1 MSKRTEVRCVT
12 SKLSVREKW
21 NDQNSKQ
28 GKEGEK
34 KKYSK
39 KKYSTEST

>member
-1 MSKRTEVRCVT
+1 MSKRTEIGCLT

-28 GKEGEK
+28 CKECDK

>member
-1 MSKRTEVRCVT
+1 MSQKISKRTEIGCVT

-28 GKEGEK
+28 GKDGEK
-34 KKYSK
+34 KKYSN
-39 KKYSTEST
+39 

>member
-1 MSKRTEVRCVT
+1 MSKRTEIGCLT

-21 NDQNSKQ
+21 NDQYSKQ

-34 KKYSK
+34 KKYSN
-39 KKYSTEST
+39 